1 MARKLIKNL
10 GKSKSVKRV
19 KLLFKKIFITVFI
32 VASIVAIFNI
42 TKYFEELYKVRDLKS
57 TKIEYYMDVAD
68 EAGDGKVQLSWKA
81 LLAIDMVIHDE
92 DLSNIKKKDTLDI
105 GEKFIV
111 EDKNGKGE
119 KVYKVKKFNKVLSEL
134 KFDSSQKSRA
144 RKYMKDLEYTYLG
157 NKQLDSSDE
166 KIKFIKKLE
175 DSAIREYIDYGIL
188 PSITIG
194 QAILESGWG
203 NSKLTKQSNNLF
215 GIKADK
221 AWKGKSVEIST
232 SEHYNEKIVA
242 SFRSYNSLQD
252 SVKDHSLFLIN
263 NKRYRKHG
271 LFEAKDY
278 ISQAQA
284 LENAGY
290 STAEDKK
297 GNRIYAELLTDVIRS
312 YNLQLIDNKV
322 ETK

>member
-68 EAGDGKVQLSWKA
+68 EAGDGKVQLGWKA

-297 GNRIYAELLTDVIRS
+297 GNRIYAELLIDVIRS

>member
-111 EDKNGKGE
+111 EDKNDKGE

-278 ISQAQA
+278 ISQAQS

-297 GNRIYAELLTDVIRS
+297 GNRIYADILIYLIRS

>member
-1 MARKLIKNL
+1 MARKTIKNL
-10 GKSKSVKRV
+10 GRNKSVRRI
-19 KLLFKKIFITVFI
+19 KLLLKKIFITVCI
-32 VASIVAIFNI
+32 IASIIAVFNI
-42 TKYFEELYKVRDLKS
+42 TKYFEELYKIRDIES

-68 EAGDGKVQLSWKA
+68 EAGDSKVQLSWKE

-92 DLSNIKKKDTLDI
+92 DLSNIKKKDTLNI
-105 GEKFIV
+105 GKKFII
-111 EDKNGKGE
+111 EDKNDKGE
-119 KVYKVKKFNKVLSEL
+119 DVYKVKKFTKVLSEL

-144 RKYMKDLEYTYLG
+144 KKYMKDLEYTYLG
-157 NKQLDSSDE
+157 NKELNNSDE

-221 AWKGKSVEIST
+221 AWKGKKVEIST
-232 SEHYNEKIVA
+232 SEHCNEKIVA
-242 SFRSYNSLQD
+242 NFRSYNSLQD
-252 SVKDHSLFLIN
+252 SVRDHSLFLVD

-297 GNRIYAELLTDVIRS
+297 GNRIYAELLIEVIRS

>member
-1 MARKLIKNL
+1 MARKTIKNL
-10 GKSKSVKRV
+10 GRNKSVKRI
-19 KLLFKKIFITVFI
+19 KLIFKKIFITVCI
-32 VASIVAIFNI
+32 IASIIAVFNI
-42 TKYFEELYKVRDLKS
+42 TKYFEELYKVRDIKS

-81 LLAIDMVIHDE
+81 LLAIDMVIHNE
-92 DLSNIKKKDTLDI
+92 DLSNIKKKDTLNI
-105 GEKFIV
+105 GERFIV
-111 EDKNGKGE
+111 EDKNDKGE
-119 KVYKVKKFNKVLSEL
+119 KVYKVKKFTKVLGEL
-134 KFDSSQKSRA
+134 KFDSSQKGRA
-144 RKYMKDLEYTYLG
+144 KKYMKDLEYTYLG
-157 NKQLDSSDE
+157 NKELNNSDE

-221 AWKGKSVEIST
+221 AWKGKKVEIST
-232 SEHYNEKIVA
+232 SENYNDKIVA
-242 SFRSYNSLQD
+242 NFRSYNSLQD
-252 SVKDHSLFLIN
+252 SVKDHSLFLVN

-271 LFEAKDY
+271 LFKAKDY

-297 GNRIYAELLTDVIRS
+297 GNRIYAELLIEVIRS

>member
-1 MARKLIKNL
+1 MARKCIKNL
-10 GKSKSVKRV
+10 GKSKSIKRA

-32 VASIVAIFNI
+32 IASIVAIFNI
-42 TKYFEELYKVRDLKS
+42 TKYFEELYKIRDIES
-57 TKIEYYMDVAD
+57 NKIEYYMDVAD

-92 DLSNIKKKDTLDI
+92 DLTNIKKKDTLDI

-111 EDKNGKGE
+111 EDKNDKGE

-134 KFDSSQKSRA
+134 RFDSSQKSRA

-175 DSAIREYIDYGIL
+175 DSAIREYVDYGIL

-252 SVKDHSLFLIN
+252 SVKDHSLFLVN
-263 NKRYRKHG
+263 NKRYRKHC

-297 GNRIYAELLTDVIRS
+297 GNRIYAELLIEVIRS

>member
-1 MARKLIKNL
+1 MARKCIKNL
-10 GKSKSVKRV
+10 GKNKSIRRL
-19 KLLFKKIFITVFI
+19 KLVFKKIFITVFI
-32 VASIVAIFNI
+32 IASIIAVFNI
-42 TKYFEELYKVRDLKS
+42 TKYFEDLYKVRDIKT

-68 EAGDGKVQLSWKA
+68 EAGDGKVQLSWKE
-81 LLAIDMVIHDE
+81 LLAIDMVIYDE
-92 DLSNIKKKDTLDI
+92 DLSNIKKKDTLNV

-111 EDKNGKGE
+111 EDKNDKGE
-119 KVYKVKKFNKVLSEL
+119 KVYKVKKFNKVLNEL
-134 KFDSSQKSRA
+134 KFDTSQKSRA
-144 RKYMKDLEYTYLG
+144 KKYMKDLEYTYLG
-157 NKQLDSSDE
+157 NKELKDSDE

-221 AWKGKSVEIST
+221 AWKGKSVAIST

-242 SFRSYNSLQD
+242 SFRSYGSLED
-252 SVKDHSLFLIN
+252 SVKDHGLFLVN
-263 NKRYRKHG
+263 NKRYRKNG

-284 LENAGY
+284 LEDAGY
-290 STAEDKK
+290 STAEDKN
-297 GNRIYAELLTDVIRS
+297 GNRIYAELLIEVIRS

>member
-1 MARKLIKNL
+1 MIKA
-10 GKSKSVKRV
+10 KRC
-19 KLLFKKIFITVFI
+19 I
-32 VASIVAIFNI
+32 
-42 TKYFEELYKVRDLKS
+42 R
-57 TKIEYYMDVAD
+57 
-68 EAGDGKVQLSWKA
+68 Q
-81 LLAIDMVIHDE
+81 
-92 DLSNIKKKDTLDI
+92 
-105 GEKFIV
+105 
-111 EDKNGKGE
+111 
-119 KVYKVKKFNKVLSEL
+119 KKFNKVLSEL

-278 ISQAQA
+278 ISQAQS

-297 GNRIYAELLTDVIRS
+297 GNRIYAELLIDVIRS

>member
-1 MARKLIKNL
+1 MARKCIKNL
-10 GKSKSVKRV
+10 GKNKSIRRL
-19 KLLFKKIFITVFI
+19 KLVFKKIFITVFI
-32 VASIVAIFNI
+32 IASIIAVFNI
-42 TKYFEELYKVRDLKS
+42 TKYFEDLYKVRDIKT

-68 EAGDGKVQLSWKA
+68 EAGDGKVQLSWKE
-81 LLAIDMVIHDE
+81 LLAIDMVIYDE
-92 DLSNIKKKDTLDI
+92 DLSNIKKKDTLNV

-111 EDKNGKGE
+111 EDKNDKGE
-119 KVYKVKKFNKVLSEL
+119 KVYKVKKFNKVLNEL
-134 KFDSSQKSRA
+134 KFDTSQKSRA
-144 RKYMKDLEYTYLG
+144 KKYMKDLEYTYLG
-157 NKQLDSSDE
+157 NKELKDSDE

-221 AWKGKSVEIST
+221 AWKGKSVSIST

-242 SFRSYNSLQD
+242 SFRSYGSLED
-252 SVKDHSLFLIN
+252 SVKDHGLFLVN
-263 NKRYRKHG
+263 NKRYRKNG

-284 LENAGY
+284 LEDAGY
-290 STAEDKK
+290 STAEDKN
-297 GNRIYAELLTDVIRS
+297 GNRIYAELLIEVIRS

>member
-19 KLLFKKIFITVFI
+19 KLLFKKVFITVFI

-105 GEKFIV
+105 GEKFIG
-111 EDKNGKGE
+111 EDKNDKGE

-134 KFDSSQKSRA
+134 RFDSSQKSRA

-157 NKQLDSSDE
+157 DKQLNSSDE

-232 SEHYNEKIVA
+232 SEHYNEKVVA

-252 SVKDHSLFLIN
+252 SVKDHSLFLVN

-297 GNRIYAELLTDVIRS
+297 GNRIYSELLIEVIRS

>member
-297 GNRIYAELLTDVIRS
+297 GNRIYAELLIDVIGS

>member
-1 MARKLIKNL
+1 MARKTIKNL
-10 GKSKSVKRV
+10 GRNKSVKRI
-19 KLLFKKIFITVFI
+19 KLLLKKIFITI
-32 VASIVAIFNI
+32 CIIASIIAVFNI
-42 TKYFEELYKVRDLKS
+42 TKYFEELYKIRDIES

-68 EAGDGKVQLSWKA
+68 EAGDSKVQLSWKE

-92 DLSNIKKKDTLDI
+92 DLSNIKKKDTLNI
-105 GEKFIV
+105 GKKFII
-111 EDKNGKGE
+111 EDKNDKGE
-119 KVYKVKKFNKVLSEL
+119 DVYKVKKFTKVLSEL

-144 RKYMKDLEYTYLG
+144 KKYMKDLEYTYLG
-157 NKQLDSSDE
+157 NKELNNSDE

-221 AWKGKSVEIST
+221 AWKGKKVEIST

-242 SFRSYNSLQD
+242 NFRSYNSLQD
-252 SVKDHSLFLIN
+252 SVRDHSLFLVD

-297 GNRIYAELLTDVIRS
+297 GNRIYAELLIEVIRS